1 MNDRDLNSGLDREQS
16 GHEHT
21 GHEGHEPTNHEL
33 GHIGQE
39 AGGHSHRWLMLACC
53 IPMVL
58 IVLGL
63 LGTGAAG
70 AGAIVFAAIC
80 VGMMALMMFA
90 MPGGHKH

>member
-1 MNDRDLNSGLDREQS
+1 MNDRGLDREQVRERS

-21 GHEGHEPTNHEL
+21 GHEGHEHTTHE
-33 GHIGQE
+33 HTGQE

-63 LGTGAAG
+63 LATGAAG
-70 AGAIVFAAIC
+70 AGAIVFAVIC
-80 VGMMALMMFA
+80 VGVMALMMFV